1 MPNEEYDDIITL
13 TSESNE
19 EIDFVNIAQIVYQ
32 SKIYAILQPVE
43 LLDGMDGK
51 YKYTALTDEYKQQIE
66 YVKNEK
72 LPAIVNSNGMDGFTY
87 IYEASDD
94 YFLVVVI

>member
-43 LLDGMDGK
+43 LLDGMDEDEAFVFEVK
-51 YKYTALTDEYKQQIE
+51 TDEEGQNSYT
-66 YVKNEK
+66 
-72 LPAIVNSNGMDGFTY
+72 IVT
-87 IYEASDD
+87 DD
-94 YFLVVVI
+94 EIVDEVFSRYNQLLEEELNQNL

>member
-13 TSESNE
+13 TSENNE

-43 LLDGMDGK
+43 LLDGMDEDE
-51 YKYTALTDEYKQQIE
+51 AFVFEVETDEEGQNSYT
-66 YVKNEK
+66 
-72 LPAIVNSNGMDGFTY
+72 IVT
-87 IYEASDD
+87 DD
-94 YFLVVVI
+94 EIVDEVFSRYNQLLEEELNQ

>member
-43 LLDGMDGK
+43 LLDGMDEDEAFVFEVK
-51 YKYTALTDEYKQQIE
+51 TDEEGQNSYT
-66 YVKNEK
+66 
-72 LPAIVNSNGMDGFTY
+72 IVT
-87 IYEASDD
+87 DD
-94 YFLVVVI
+94 EIIDEVFSRYNQLLEEELNQ

>member
-13 TSESNE
+13 TSENNE

-43 LLDGMDGK
+43 LLDGMDEDE
-51 YKYTALTDEYKQQIE
+51 AFVFEVETDEEGQNSYT
-66 YVKNEK
+66 
-72 LPAIVNSNGMDGFTY
+72 IVT
-87 IYEASDD
+87 DD
-94 YFLVVVI
+94 EIVDEVFSRYNPLLEEELNQ

>member
-13 TSESNE
+13 TSENNE

-43 LLDGMDGK
+43 LLDGMDEDEAFAFEVK
-51 YKYTALTDEYKQQIE
+51 TDEEGQNSYT
-66 YVKNEK
+66 
-72 LPAIVNSNGMDGFTY
+72 IVTDDEIIDEVFSRYNQLLEEESNQ
-87 IYEASDD
+87 
-94 YFLVVVI
+94 

>member
-13 TSESNE
+13 TSENNE

-43 LLDGMDGK
+43 LLDGMDEDEAFVFEVK
-51 YKYTALTDEYKQQIE
+51 TDEESQNSYT
-66 YVKNEK
+66 
-72 LPAIVNSNGMDGFTY
+72 IVT
-87 IYEASDD
+87 DD
-94 YFLVVVI
+94 EIVDEVFSRYNQLLEEELNQ

>member
-43 LLDGMDGK
+43 LLDGMDEDEAFVFEVKSDEEGQNSF
-51 YKYTALTDEYKQQIE
+51 TIVTDDEIIDEVFSRYNQLLEEELNQ
-66 YVKNEK
+66 
-72 LPAIVNSNGMDGFTY
+72 
-87 IYEASDD
+87 
-94 YFLVVVI
+94 

>member
-13 TSESNE
+13 TSENNE

-43 LLDGMDGK
+43 LLDGMDEDEAFVFEVK
-51 YKYTALTDEYKQQIE
+51 TDEEGQ
-66 YVKNEK
+66 NSFS
-72 LPAIVNSNGMDGFTY
+72 IVT
-87 IYEASDD
+87 DD
-94 YFLVVVI
+94 EIVDEVFSRYNQLLEEELNQ

>member
-43 LLDGMDGK
+43 LLDGMDEDEAFVFEVKSDEEGQNSF
-51 YKYTALTDEYKQQIE
+51 TSVTDDEIIDEVFSRYNQLLEEELNQ
-66 YVKNEK
+66 
-72 LPAIVNSNGMDGFTY
+72 
-87 IYEASDD
+87 
-94 YFLVVVI
+94 

>member
-13 TSESNE
+13 TSENNE

-43 LLDGMDGK
+43 LLDGMDEDEAFVFEVK
-51 YKYTALTDEYKQQIE
+51 TDEEGQNSYT
-66 YVKNEK
+66 
-72 LPAIVNSNGMDGFTY
+72 IVT
-87 IYEASDD
+87 DD
-94 YFLVVVI
+94 EIVDEVFSRYNQLLEEE

>member
-13 TSESNE
+13 TSENNE

-43 LLDGMDGK
+43 LLDGMDEDEAFVFEVK
-51 YKYTALTDEYKQQIE
+51 TDEEGQNSYT
-66 YVKNEK
+66 
-72 LPAIVNSNGMDGFTY
+72 IVT
-87 IYEASDD
+87 DD
-94 YFLVVVI
+94 EIVDEVFSRYNHLLEEELNQ

>member
-43 LLDGMDGK
+43 LLDGMDEDEAFVFEVK
-51 YKYTALTDEYKQQIE
+51 TDEEGQNSYT
-66 YVKNEK
+66 
-72 LPAIVNSNGMDGFTY
+72 IVT
-87 IYEASDD
+87 DD
-94 YFLVVVI
+94 EIVDEVFSRYNQLLEEELNQ

>member
-13 TSESNE
+13 TSENNE

-43 LLDGMDGK
+43 LLDGMDEDEAFVFEVK
-51 YKYTALTDEYKQQIE
+51 TDEEGQNSYT
-66 YVKNEK
+66 
-72 LPAIVNSNGMDGFTY
+72 IVT
-87 IYEASDD
+87 DD
-94 YFLVVVI
+94 EIVDEVFSRYNQLLEEELNQ